1 MSCVRRGLEVPSC
14 ALTNPDPSRQ
24 IGLCTLAF
32 GTDST
37 NAGAAPPAARAT
49 VSTSHPSTTV
59 ATDAAGPLS
68 NASSSSPRS
77 AGSREPESTS
87 IPAPVCPGY
96 QSEADENAS
105 AVDFP
110 PADLPA
116 DTSEFRIVITHVDAD
131 CHIYGH
137 ALREGTTSVRGFQH
151 FCSYVPLAEL
161 YSILHCQSKLKL
173 VNN

>member
-1 MSCVRRGLEVPSC
+1 M
-14 ALTNPDPSRQ
+14 
-24 IGLCTLAF
+24 AF

-37 NAGAAPPAARAT
+37 NAGAARPAAPAT
-49 VSTSHPSTTV
+49 VSTSHPSTATV

-77 AGSREPESTS
+77 TGSLEPESTS

-96 QSEADENAS
+96 QSEADENAA

-137 ALREGTTSVRGFQH
+137 ALREGTTSVRRF
-151 FCSYVPLAEL
+151 
-161 YSILHCQSKLKL
+161 
-173 VNN
+173 